1 MTTETQE
8 PQRREVARPP
18 FYRDVRVIRAVGQ
31 ILAVVAVVGI
41 GFWLARNLVSNMNRL
56 GISTSFDFL
65 FGPTNTAIPFCNNC
79 WVIPYQFRFDPRSP
93 VWQMVL
99 VGVKNTFLAAFFG
112 IILASVMGL
121 LVGISRLSENWLV
134 ARLATVYVEFFR
146 NIPPLVIIIF
156 FGAAVFTAGPFPIL
170 SQSWEI
176 NFPATD
182 NNLLIINNDKWGIP
196 GFTSTGSLVVF
207 WAILI
212 IGVVVAAYVWRRRTK
227 FFEQTGQPHHRVLW
241 FTGVVLAS
249 LVLAYFVTGQ
259 PFDMSWPVISENRRR
274 IDGGFIVNWGFMSI
288 AGALGLYTASH
299 IGEIIRGSILAVPN
313 GQSEAANAVALSA
326 SQRYRYVVLPQAT
339 RIALP
344 PTINQYLNLVKNTSL
359 GTAVAYAEIT
369 SLTKTSVGNGRPA
382 FQSFIIVMAV
392 YLVFSLTI
400 SLVLNLVNRR
410 MQLVS
415 R

>member
-1 MTTETQE
+1 M
-8 PQRREVARPP
+8 
-18 FYRDVRVIRAVGQ
+18 
-31 ILAVVAVVGI
+31 
-41 GFWLARNLVSNMNRL
+41 
-56 GISTSFDFL
+56 
-65 FGPTNTAIPFCNNC
+65 
-79 WVIPYQFRFDPRSP
+79 
-93 VWQMVL
+93 
-99 VGVKNTFLAAFFG
+99 
-112 IILASVMGL
+112 
-121 LVGISRLSENWLV
+121 
-134 ARLATVYVEFFR
+134 
-146 NIPPLVIIIF
+146 
-156 FGAAVFTAGPFPIL
+156 
-170 SQSWEI
+170 
-176 NFPATD
+176 
-182 NNLLIINNDKWGIP
+182 
-196 GFTSTGSLVVF
+196 VF

-212 IGVVVAAYVWRRRTK
+212 VGVVVAAYVWRRRSK
-227 FFEQTGQPHHRVLW
+227 LFERTGQPHHRVLW

-288 AGALGLYTASH
+288 TVALGLYTASH

-326 SQRYRYVVLPQAT
+326 SQRYRYVVLPQAM

-359 GTAVAYAEIT
+359 GTAVGFAEIT
-369 SLTKTSVGNGRPA
+369 ALTKTSVGNGRPA

-400 SLVLNLVNRR
+400 SLVLNVVNRR